1 MDGFEGAGRT
11 QFALGALLGAGTFG
25 EVYLARMTSPNGI
38 QQNVAMKLLNPGLHP
53 KSQPISRMRDEGH
66 MLASLNHP
74 AILAVKDLC
83 VIDGRIGLVTEFVP
97 GSDLH
102 DLIFDAED
110 PIPAKPLLQ
119 VVSALAD
126 ALDVAWK
133 TPAPTGT
140 PMALVHRDVKP
151 VNVRVTPHGSVKLLD
166 FGIATSEDERRETA
180 TVERMAIG
188 TPPYMAPEV
197 HTYEV
202 LEALP
207 SRDVFALGATLFEGL
222 AHEMFL
228 EGLEAKAI
236 VRLSNQKAR
245 FQEWMSL
252 RLPLLADQDPRLVAL
267 VARMLRFEH
276 EGRPTARQVADE
288 AAELA
293 EKLPGSSL
301 RAWCQQ
307 HAWPPA
313 ATKTGPWSG
322 RKVTDEGFGGPQQ
335 PTPTRRPQSNPRASG
350 PTVPEG
356 PRFKTGPGRVGT
368 VMSPQRAT
376 GDGAGDG
383 EPQAHEDTDTALG
396 AAWEAARRV
405 PWGKIVAAPLV
416 LATVGLGW
424 TAAARPE
431 LLPAW
436 LSEPAADASRLVSG
450 LVSGEVG
457 MFQIRQ
463 MLRGEQMIRNV
474 GIDTTPLLASGRQWG
489 ALPSEQA
496 SDLAEIRL
504 GARAEVVLAR
514 EGQIPLGLAED
525 GTSVL
530 VPPGPVQVRAR
541 FVRLGTHG
549 PMLELE
555 AAAGERITL
564 VCNAKAEVCVRR

>member
-1 MDGFEGAGRT
+1 
-11 QFALGALLGAGTFG
+11 
-25 EVYLARMTSPNGI
+25 
-38 QQNVAMKLLNPGLHP
+38 
-53 KSQPISRMRDEGH
+53 
-66 MLASLNHP
+66 
-74 AILAVKDLC
+74 
-83 VIDGRIGLVTEFVP
+83 
-97 GSDLH
+97 
-102 DLIFDAED
+102 
-110 PIPAKPLLQ
+110 
-119 VVSALAD
+119 
-126 ALDVAWK
+126 
-133 TPAPTGT
+133 
-140 PMALVHRDVKP
+140 
-151 VNVRVTPHGSVKLLD
+151 
-166 FGIATSEDERRETA
+166 
-180 TVERMAIG
+180 
-188 TPPYMAPEV
+188 
-197 HTYEV
+197 
-202 LEALP
+202 
-207 SRDVFALGATLFEGL
+207 
-222 AHEMFL
+222 
-228 EGLEAKAI
+228 
-236 VRLSNQKAR
+236 
-245 FQEWMSL
+245 
-252 RLPLLADQDPRLVAL
+252 
-267 VARMLRFEH
+267 
-276 EGRPTARQVADE
+276 
-288 AAELA
+288 
-293 EKLPGSSL
+293 
-301 RAWCQQ
+301 
-307 HAWPPA
+307 
-313 ATKTGPWSG
+313 
-322 RKVTDEGFGGPQQ
+322 
-335 PTPTRRPQSNPRASG
+335 
-350 PTVPEG
+350 
-356 PRFKTGPGRVGT
+356 
-368 VMSPQRAT
+368 MSPQRAT

-504 GARAEVVLAR
+504 GARADVVLAR